1 MNSQFSIMR
10 LLRGY
15 FRLVTHSLLHR
26 VLRASLT
33 VVGIVIGISIV
44 LALVFLGNGLQKGIT
59 GQLQQLGND
68 LIFSLPSDAAN
79 PLAGVTGGGEF
90 NDEHVEA
97 LERIEGVQLVM
108 PIVSSYHTI
117 AKFRGEEKTVSIDAR
132 PREMIEEVV
141 VKSQGIKLAEGRW
154 MEQDDAREIVV
165 GHNIANEVFRDP
177 IKVGDS
183 IDVLGRRLEVVGIL
197 EKFGDSQRDNFFIM
211 TMFLFQQLSGEK
223 DGYGGILT
231 KVENSED
238 IEFVGREMDYV
249 LSLQDDLEK
258 YSVLT
263 PDRSEEVI
271 SSVIGTVQTALF
283 LIASVAVIVA
293 GIGVM
298 NTMYTAVLER
308 TREIGIMKSVG
319 AKSWHIM
326 LVFLMESMIIG
337 GIGGILGLLGGAG
350 FAELIAWIARRKGFS
365 FFESAIDLPTI
376 VFVLVFTM
384 AVGLFAGVLPAR
396 QAAKKKPVDALR
408 YR

>member
-1 MNSQFSIMR
+1 MNKSFSLTR
-10 LLRGY
+10 LLSGY

-26 VLRASLT
+26 MLRASLT

-44 LALVFLGNGLQKGIT
+44 LSLVFLGNGLQQGIT

-68 LIFSLPSDAAN
+68 LIFSLPSEAAN
-79 PLAGVTGGGEF
+79 PLAASTGGGEF
-90 NDEHVEA
+90 NDDHVEA
-97 LERIEGVQLVM
+97 LERIDGIQLVM
-108 PIVSSYHTI
+108 PIVTGHRTV

-132 PREMIEEVV
+132 PREMIQEILVE
-141 VKSQGIKLAEGRW
+141 SQGIKVAEGRW
-154 MEQDDAREIVV
+154 MEHDTAREIVI
-165 GHNIANEVFRDP
+165 GHNIATEVFRDQ
-177 IKVGDS
+177 IKAGDS

-197 EKFGDSQRDNFFIM
+197 GEFGDPARDN
-211 TMFLFQQLSGEK
+211 LFVMLTPLYEQLSGQR
-223 DGYGGILT
+223 GSYGGILT
-231 KVENSED
+231 KVENYED
-238 IEFVGREMDYV
+238 IEFIGQEMDYV

-271 SSVIGTVQTALF
+271 SSVIGTVQSALF

-308 TREIGIMKSVG
+308 TREVGIMKSVG

-337 GIGGILGLLGGAG
+337 MIGGMLGLIGGAG
-350 FAELIAWIARRKGFS
+350 FAELIAWIARRRGFS
-365 FFESAIDLPTI
+365 FFESAVDLPTI

-396 QAAKKKPVDALR
+396 QAAKKKPVEALR